1 MLTDIAVRTTY
12 LAALL
17 LVVSFL
23 GAPLTTA
30 AQSTATVS
38 VTWDPVPDLD
48 VAGYRVYYGGK
59 TRTYTNTV
67 EVTKPNIVAII
78 SGLTFDAPYF
88 FAVTAFNQLG
98 LESDYSVEVA
108 YTPPAP
114 ASELAV
120 IPNGPLKARL
130 RFTIAGTLPKTFRVY
145 TNAVAAFTATA
156 TASPVTVDLPVL
168 ASGLVYTAQV
178 GLLDTTGVEQSRSA
192 PITFKFPGVVVNPRR
207 N

>member
-1 MLTDIAVRTTY
+1 MT
-12 LAALL
+12 
-17 LVVSFL
+17 LVASFL

-38 VTWDPVPDLD
+38 VTWDPSPDQD

-67 EVTKPNIVAII
+67 EVIKPNTVAIVG
-78 SGLTFDAPYF
+78 GLTFDAPYF

-98 LESDYSVEVA
+98 LESDYSIEVA

-114 ASELAV
+114 ASELTV

-130 RFTIAGTLPKTFRVY
+130 RFAVSGTLPKTFRVY
-145 TNAVAAFTATA
+145 TNSVAAFTSIA
-156 TASPVTVDLPVL
+156 TASPVTVDLPAL
-168 ASGLVYTAQV
+168 AAGIAYTTQV

-192 PITFKFPGVVVNPRR
+192 PATFKFPGVVVNPRR